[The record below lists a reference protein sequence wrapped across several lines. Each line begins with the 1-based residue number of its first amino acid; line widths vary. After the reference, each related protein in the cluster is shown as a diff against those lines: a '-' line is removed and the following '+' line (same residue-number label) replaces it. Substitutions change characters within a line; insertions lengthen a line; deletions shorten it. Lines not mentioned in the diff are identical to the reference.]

1 MEINGLLLSI
11 YKEEIISLV
20 FSNLNELFHKIWIKS
35 ITETKDVQESLY
47 SVCFFNDLLEYISF
61 ASPSFNYNVKIYYRK
76 KS

>member
-47 SVCFFNDLLEYISF
+47 SVCFFNDLLEY
-61 ASPSFNYNVKIYYRK
+61 APMNVSIIKLNKSYK
-76 KS
+76 K